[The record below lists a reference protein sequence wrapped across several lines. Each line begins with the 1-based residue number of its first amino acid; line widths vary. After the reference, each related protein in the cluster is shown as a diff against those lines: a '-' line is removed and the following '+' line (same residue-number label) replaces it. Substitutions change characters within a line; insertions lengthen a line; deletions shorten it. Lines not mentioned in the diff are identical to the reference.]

1 MATNPAAAADRRPI
15 IIKRKKIIAGG
26 HHGGAWKVAY
36 ADFVTA
42 MMAFFMVM
50 WLVSTVSKEQRAALF
65 DYFQNPSM
73 EQGKAPKPAPGQAGP
88 GGASTSPINLRGG
101 LDAPRTFS
109 QKPDIG
115 GPVAQIGAAG
125 QAQMDPTEAQKI
137 AEAIEQKQLDALMQ
151 DLKEAIA
158 KSQAL
163 APFKD
168 QLLLDIT
175 PEGLRIQIV
184 DAQNRAMFDLGSSSL
199 KNYTDQILRE
209 LSPYLSSVP
218 NRISLTGHTDTT
230 PYASKNGYTNWELS
244 ADRANAAR
252 RALEAGGLGADKVA
266 RVVGLSSAVLF
277 DKTQPRNPVNRRISI
292 IVMTKRAEEAAL
304 KTDVPVTIPGT
315 EGSAAGTAGSAAAGA
330 EATGPTAANG
340 AAAPATA
347 GPASADAAAG
357 ALAAGGT
364 PQKVDPMATTTLPP
378 ATQGTPNWVKPVPS
392 VAPPVPTVASAQ
404 ETAAAAR
411 AVLEKAR

>member
-1 MATNPAAAADRRPI
+1 MATNPAAAGDRRPI
-15 IIKRKKIIAGG
+15 IIKRKKIVAGG

-65 DYFQNPSM
+65 EYFQNPSM
-73 EQGKAPKPAPGQAGP
+73 EPGKGPKPAPGQAGP

-125 QAQMDPTEAQKI
+125 AAQMDPTEAQKL
-137 AEAIEQKQLDALMQ
+137 AEAIERKQLDTLMQ

-184 DAQNRAMFDLGSSSL
+184 DAQNRPMFDLGSASL

-230 PYASKNGYTNWELS
+230 PYTSRNGYTNWELS

-252 RALEAGGLGADKVA
+252 RALEAGGIGADKVA

-277 DKTQPRNPVNRRISI
+277 DKTQPRNPINRRISI
-292 IVMTKRAEEAAL
+292 IVMTKRAEEAAV

-315 EGSAAGTAGSAAAGA
+315 DS
-330 EATGPTAANG
+330 ANG
-340 AAAPATA
+340 AAAGA
-347 GPASADAAAG
+347 GAGAGAGDAAAG
-357 ALAAGGT
+357 TALPA
-364 PQKVDPMATTTLPP
+364 PLPAP
-378 ATQGTPNWVKPVPS
+378 ATPNWVKPVPR
-392 VAPPVPTVASAQ
+392 VAPPTPTVAPTQ
-404 ETAAAAR
+404 EAAAAVR
-411 AVLEKAR
+411 EVLEKAR

>member
-1 MATNPAAAADRRPI
+1 MATNPAAAGDRRPI
-15 IIKRKKIIAGG
+15 IIKRKKIVAGG

-65 DYFQNPSM
+65 EYFKNPSM
-73 EQGKAPKPAPGQAGP
+73 EPGKAPKPAPGQAGP

-125 QAQMDPTEAQKI
+125 EAQMDPTEAQKL
-137 AEAIEQKQLDALMQ
+137 AEAIERKQLDTLMQ

-184 DAQNRAMFDLGSSSL
+184 DAQNRPMFDLGSASL

-230 PYASKNGYTNWELS
+230 PYTSRNGYTNWELS

-252 RALEAGGLGADKVA
+252 RALEAGGIGADKVA

-277 DKTQPRNPVNRRISI
+277 DKTQPRNPINRRISI
-292 IVMTKRAEEAAL
+292 IVMTKRAEEAAV

-315 EGSAAGTAGSAAAGA
+315 DS
-330 EATGPTAANG
+330 ANG
-340 AAAPATA
+340 AAAGA
-347 GPASADAAAG
+347 GAGAGAGDAAAG
-357 ALAAGGT
+357 TAATAAASAAAAQGT
-364 PQKVDPMATTTLPP
+364 PAKVDPMATTALPAPLP
-378 ATQGTPNWVKPVPS
+378 AGDTPNWVTPVPS
-392 VAPPVPTVASAQ
+392 VVPPTPTVVPTQ
-404 ETAAAAR
+404 ETAAAVR
-411 AVLEKAR
+411 EVLEKAR